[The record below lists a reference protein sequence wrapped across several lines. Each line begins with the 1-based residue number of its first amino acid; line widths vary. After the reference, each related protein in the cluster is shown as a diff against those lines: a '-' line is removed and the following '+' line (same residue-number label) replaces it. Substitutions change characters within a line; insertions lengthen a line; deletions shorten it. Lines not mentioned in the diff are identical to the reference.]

1 MYVLYT
7 FFVLLHQKS
16 DSIPEMKT
24 AFLIAAAS
32 SGSGKTTIT
41 IGLLRALRNK
51 GYKVQPFKCGPDYID
66 PLYHRIACG
75 RDSVNLDTWMQ
86 SEQDVKLAF
95 QRYSQDAD
103 ICIVEGVMGLYDG
116 ADGIRGSSAEVAEL
130 LGIPVVLII
139 NARSMAHSIAPIL
152 KGYLTYRPATQ
163 IAGVIFNNVGS
174 SRHEQMLRRAAEEVG
189 MPVIGAIPRMK
200 ELYSPSRHLGLDISE
215 TERINQLAEK
225 VAEIIQNSQFTIH
238 NSQLPLRSRF
248 QLAPPSAFFN
258 PQSSLFTPAPAK
270 AGRIFIARD
279 AAFNFLYRQ
288 TIDYLRERGEIHFFS
303 PLANETV
310 PQDAD
315 LIFLPGGYPEFFLPQ
330 LSESH
335 ATMESLR
342 QTRARIW
349 AECGGMMYLSKGIDD
364 TDMTGL
370 LPFRTTMQNA
380 RLHLGYRTMK
390 IDGKEF
396 RGHEF
401 HYSNI
406 MGTPPPSDV
415 QLCDAQGQPV
425 ETGFYIFD
433 NIYAG
438 YTHWNHPLMT

>member
-1 MYVLYT
+1 
-7 FFVLLHQKS
+7 
-16 DSIPEMKT
+16 MKT

-32 SGSGKTTIT
+32 SGSGKTTLT

-66 PLYHRIACG
+66 PLYHRIASG

-86 SEQDVKLAF
+86 SEQDVQKAF
-95 QRYSQDAD
+95 QHYSQDAD

-116 ADGIRGSSAEVAEL
+116 ADGIKGSSAEVAEI
-130 LGIPVVLII
+130 LGIPVILVI

-152 KGYLTYRPATQ
+152 KGYLTYRPATR

-174 SRHEQMLRRAAEEVG
+174 SRHEKILRQAAAEVG
-189 MPVIGAIPRMK
+189 MPVIGAVPRMK

-225 VAEIIQNSQFTIH
+225 VAEVINNEQLIINNEQLIINNEQLIINNSN
-238 NSQLPLRSRF
+238 NSSTASKLPTL
-248 QLAPPSAFFN
+248 N
-258 PQSSLFTPAPAK
+258 PKLSQ
-270 AGRIFIARD
+270 IFVAHD
-279 AAFNFLYRQ
+279 AAFNFMYRQ
-288 TIDYLRERGEIHFFS
+288 TIDFLRERGEVHFFS

-315 LIFLPGGYPEFFLPQ
+315 LVFLPGGYPEFFQPQ
-330 LSESH
+330 LSKSH

-349 AECGGMMYLSKGIDD
+349 AECGGMMYLSEGIDD

-370 LPFRTTMQNA
+370 LPFRTTMQGA
-380 RLHLGYRTMK
+380 RLHLGYRSMM
-390 IDGKEF
+390 IGDRAF

-401 HYSNI
+401 HYSSI
-406 MGTPPPSDV
+406 MGTPPSSDI
-415 QLCDAQGQPV
+415 QLLDAQGQPV
-425 ETGFYIFD
+425 DTGFYIHG

-438 YTHWNHPLMT
+438 YTHWLYPLLP

>member
-1 MYVLYT
+1 
-7 FFVLLHQKS
+7 
-16 DSIPEMKT
+16 MKT

-32 SGSGKTTIT
+32 SGSGKTTLT

-86 SEQDVKLAF
+86 PEQDVKQVF

-116 ADGIRGSSAEVAEL
+116 ADGMRGSSAEVAEL
-130 LGIPVVLII
+130 LGIPVILVI

-174 SRHEQMLRRAAEEVG
+174 PRHEQMLRRAAEEVG

-215 TERINQLAEK
+215 TERINLLAEK
-225 VAEIIQNSQFTIH
+225 VAEVINNEQLIINNYQ
-238 NSQLPLRSRF
+238 
-248 QLAPPSAFFN
+248 PSTLNFN
-258 PQSSLFTPAPAK
+258 TDSKLSTLNYK
-270 AGRIFIARD
+270 LSEIYIARD

-288 TIDYLRERGEIHFFS
+288 TIDYLCERGEVHFFS

-310 PQDAD
+310 PQDAN
-315 LIFLPGGYPEFFLPQ
+315 LVFLPGGYPEFFLPQ
-330 LSESH
+330 LSQSH

-342 QTRARIW
+342 QTRARVW
-349 AECGGMMYLSKGIDD
+349 AECGGMMYLSEGIDE

-370 LPFRTTMQNA
+370 LPFRTTMQGA
-380 RLHLGYRTMK
+380 RLHLGYRSM
-390 IDGKEF
+390 IIGGKEL

-401 HYSNI
+401 HYSSI
-406 MGTPPPSDV
+406 MGTPPPSDI
-415 QLCDAQGQPV
+415 QLLDAQGQPV
-425 ETGFYIFD
+425 ETGFYIHG

-438 YTHWNHPLMT
+438 YTHWLYPLIT

>member
-1 MYVLYT
+1 
-7 FFVLLHQKS
+7 
-16 DSIPEMKT
+16 MKT

-32 SGSGKTTIT
+32 SGSGKTTLT

-66 PLYHRIACG
+66 PLYHRIACD

-86 SEQDVKLAF
+86 PEQDVKQVFL
-95 QRYSQDAD
+95 RYSQDAD
-103 ICIVEGVMGLYDG
+103 ISIVEGVMGLYDG

-130 LGIPVVLII
+130 LGIPVVLVI
-139 NARSMAHSIAPIL
+139 NARSMAHSIAPIM

-200 ELYSPSRHLGLDISE
+200 ELYSPCRHLGLDISE
-215 TERINQLAEK
+215 TERINLLAEK
-225 VAEIIQNSQFTIH
+225 VAEVIHKIQNSKFKIQNSKLTINNEELTINNSVNEHCGSKLFTLH
-238 NSQLPLRSRF
+238 
-248 QLAPPSAFFN
+248 
-258 PQSSLFTPAPAK
+258 SSLFTPAPAK
-270 AGRIFIARD
+270 AGRIFVARD

-288 TIDYLRERGEIHFFS
+288 TIDYLCERGEVHFFS

-315 LIFLPGGYPEFFLPQ
+315 LVFLPGGYPEFFLPQ
-330 LSESH
+330 LSQSH

-342 QTRARIW
+342 QTRARVW
-349 AECGGMMYLSKGIDD
+349 AECGGMMYLSEGIDD
-364 TDMTGL
+364 ADMTGL
-370 LPFRTTMQNA
+370 LPFRTTMQGA
-380 RLHLGYRTMK
+380 RLHLGYRSMM
-390 IDGKEF
+390 INGKEL

-401 HYSNI
+401 HYSSI
-406 MGTPPPSDV
+406 MGTPPASDI
-415 QLCDAQGQPV
+415 QLFDAQGHPV
-425 ETGFYIFD
+425 ETGFYIHG

-438 YTHWNHPLMT
+438 YTHWLYPLIQ

>member
-1 MYVLYT
+1 
-7 FFVLLHQKS
+7 
-16 DSIPEMKT
+16 MKK

-32 SGSGKTTIT
+32 SGSGKTTLT

-66 PLYHRIACG
+66 PLYHRIACDK
-75 RDSVNLDTWMQ
+75 DSINLDTWMQ
-86 SEQDVKLAF
+86 SRQDVQQAF
-95 QRYSQDAD
+95 LRYSQDAD
-103 ICIVEGVMGLYDG
+103 ISIVEGVMGLYDG
-116 ADGIRGSSAEVAEL
+116 ADGIKGSSAEIAEL
-130 LGIPVVLII
+130 LGIPVVLVI

-174 SRHEQMLRRAAEEVG
+174 PRHEQMLRRAAEEVG

-225 VAEIIQNSQFTIH
+225 VADIINNEQLTMNNEQLIINNCQPSTLNFNTD
-238 NSQLPLRSRF
+238 SQLSTLNYKLSE
-248 QLAPPSAFFN
+248 
-258 PQSSLFTPAPAK
+258 
-270 AGRIFIARD
+270 IYIARD

-288 TIDYLRERGEIHFFS
+288 TIDYLRQQGKVHFFS

-315 LIFLPGGYPEFFLPQ
+315 LVFLPGGYPEFFLPQ
-330 LSESH
+330 LSQSH

-342 QTRARIW
+342 QTRARVW
-349 AECGGMMYLSKGIDD
+349 AECGGMMYLSEGIDD

-370 LPFRTTMQNA
+370 LPFRTTMQGA
-380 RLHLGYRTMK
+380 RLHLGYRSIK
-390 IDGKEF
+390 IGNKEL

-401 HYSNI
+401 HYSSI
-406 MGTPPPSDV
+406 IGTPPPSSA
-415 QLCDAQGQPV
+415 QLYDAQGQPV
-425 ETGFYIFD
+425 DTGFYIHG

-438 YTHWNHPLMT
+438 YTHWLYPLIT

>member
-1 MYVLYT
+1 MYVLCT
-7 FFVLLHQKS
+7 FFVFLHQKS
-16 DSIPEMKT
+16 DFVSDMKT

-32 SGSGKTTIT
+32 SGSGKTTLT

-86 SEQDVKLAF
+86 SEQDVKQVFL
-95 QRYSQDAD
+95 RYSQDAD
-103 ICIVEGVMGLYDG
+103 ISIVEGVMGLYDG

-130 LGIPVVLII
+130 LGIPVVLVI

-200 ELYSPSRHLGLDISE
+200 ELYSPCRHLGLDISE

-225 VAEIIQNSQFTIH
+225 VAEIIQNSKFKILNCQLSTVNCQLSTI
-238 NSQLPLRSRF
+238 NS
-248 QLAPPSAFFN
+248 
-258 PQSSLFTPAPAK
+258 APAK
-270 AGRIFIARD
+270 AGRIYIARD

-288 TIDYLRERGEIHFFS
+288 TIDYLRERGEVHFFS

-315 LIFLPGGYPEFFLPQ
+315 LVFLPGGYPEFFLPQ
-330 LSESH
+330 LSQSH

-342 QTRARIW
+342 QTRARVW
-349 AECGGMMYLSKGIDD
+349 AECGGMMYLSEGIDD

-370 LPFRTTMQNA
+370 LPFRTTMQGA
-380 RLHLGYRTMK
+380 RLHLGYRSIK
-390 IDGKEF
+390 IGDKEL

-401 HYSNI
+401 HYSSI
-406 MGTPPPSDV
+406 MGTPPASDI
-415 QLCDAQGQPV
+415 QLFDAQGHPV
-425 ETGFYIFD
+425 DTGFYIHG

-438 YTHWNHPLMT
+438 YTHWLYPLIT

>member
-1 MYVLYT
+1 MYVLCT
-7 FFVLLHQKS
+7 FFVHLHQKI
-16 DSIPEMKT
+16 DSIQEMKK

-32 SGSGKTTIT
+32 SGSGKTTLT

-66 PLYHRIACG
+66 PLYHRIACD

-86 SEQDVKLAF
+86 SEQDVKQVF

-130 LGIPVVLII
+130 LGIPVVLVI

-174 SRHEQMLRRAAEEVG
+174 PRHEQMLRRAAEEVG
-189 MPVIGAIPRMK
+189 MPVIGAVPRMK

-225 VAEIIQNSQFTIH
+225 VAEVINNEQLIINNSN
-238 NSQLPLRSRF
+238 NSSTASKLPTL
-248 QLAPPSAFFN
+248 N
-258 PQSSLFTPAPAK
+258 PKLSQ
-270 AGRIFIARD
+270 IFVAHD
-279 AAFNFLYRQ
+279 AAFNFMYRQ
-288 TIDYLRERGEIHFFS
+288 TIDFLRERGEVHFFS

-315 LIFLPGGYPEFFLPQ
+315 LVFLPGGYPEFFQPQ
-330 LSESH
+330 LSESR

-349 AECGGMMYLSKGIDD
+349 AECGGMMYLSEGIDD

-370 LPFRTTMQNA
+370 LPFRTTMQGA
-380 RLHLGYRTMK
+380 RLHLGYRSMM
-390 IDGKEF
+390 IGDRAF

-401 HYSNI
+401 HYSSI
-406 MGTPPPSDV
+406 MGTPPSSDI
-415 QLCDAQGQPV
+415 QLLDAQGQPV
-425 ETGFYIFD
+425 DTGFYIHG

-438 YTHWNHPLMT
+438 YTHWLYPLLP

>member
-1 MYVLYT
+1 MYVLCT
-7 FFVLLHQKS
+7 FFVNLHQKI
-16 DSIPEMKT
+16 DSIQEMKK

-32 SGSGKTTIT
+32 SGSGKTTLT

-66 PLYHRIACG
+66 PLYHRIACD

-86 SEQDVKLAF
+86 SEQDVKQVF

-130 LGIPVVLII
+130 LGIPVILVI
-139 NARSMAHSIAPIL
+139 NSRSMAHSIAPIL
-152 KGYLTYRPATQ
+152 KGYLIYRPATQ

-174 SRHEQMLRRAAEEVG
+174 PRHEQMLRRAAEEVG

-225 VAEIIQNSQFTIH
+225 VAEVINNEQLIINNEQLIINNEQLIINNSN
-238 NSQLPLRSRF
+238 NSSTASKLPTL
-248 QLAPPSAFFN
+248 N
-258 PQSSLFTPAPAK
+258 PKLSK
-270 AGRIFIARD
+270 IFVARD

-288 TIDYLRERGEIHFFS
+288 TIDFLRERGEVHFFS

-315 LIFLPGGYPEFFLPQ
+315 LVFLPGGYPEFFLPQ
-330 LSESH
+330 LSESR

-342 QTRARIW
+342 QTRARVW
-349 AECGGMMYLSKGIDD
+349 AECGGMMYLSEGIDD

-370 LPFRTTMQNA
+370 LPFRTTMQGA
-380 RLHLGYRTMK
+380 RLHLGYRSMM
-390 IDGKEF
+390 INGKEF

-406 MGTPPPSDV
+406 MGTPPSSDI
-415 QLCDAQGQPV
+415 QLLDAQGQPV
-425 ETGFYIFD
+425 DTGFYIHG

-438 YTHWNHPLMT
+438 YTHWLYPLLP

>member
-1 MYVLYT
+1 MYVLCT
-7 FFVLLHQKS
+7 FFVHLHQKI
-16 DSIPEMKT
+16 DSIQEMKK

-32 SGSGKTTIT
+32 SGSGKTTLT

-66 PLYHRIACG
+66 PLYHRIACD

-86 SEQDVKLAF
+86 SEQDVKQVF

-130 LGIPVVLII
+130 LGIPVVLVI

-174 SRHEQMLRRAAEEVG
+174 PRHEQMLRRAAEEVG
-189 MPVIGAIPRMK
+189 MPVIGAVPRMK
-200 ELYSPSRHLGLDISE
+200 ELYAPSRHLGLDISE
-215 TERINQLAEK
+215 TEKISQLAEK
-225 VAEIIQNSQFTIH
+225 VAEIINNEQLTINNEQLTINCQLSTVNCQLSTVNSKK
-238 NSQLPLRSRF
+238 F
-248 QLAPPSAFFN
+248 Q
-258 PQSSLFTPAPAK
+258 
-270 AGRIFIARD
+270 IFIARD

-288 TIDYLRERGEIHFFS
+288 TIDYLRSQGEVHYFS

-310 PQDAD
+310 PQDAS
-315 LIFLPGGYPEFFLPQ
+315 LILLPGGYPEFFLPQ
-330 LSESH
+330 LSKSH

-342 QTRARIW
+342 QTKARIW
-349 AECGGMMYLSKGIDD
+349 AECGGMMYLSEGIDD
-364 TDMTGL
+364 TDMAGL
-370 LPFRTTMQNA
+370 LPFRTTMQGA
-380 RLHLGYRTMK
+380 RLHLGYRMMK
-390 IDGKEF
+390 ISGKEL

-401 HYSNI
+401 HYSSI
-406 MGTPPPSDV
+406 MGTPPPSDI
-415 QLCDAQGQPV
+415 QLYDAQENPV
-425 ETGFYIFD
+425 DTGFYIQG
-433 NIYAG
+433 NVYAG
-438 YTHWNHPLMT
+438 YTHWLHPIMPKDVE